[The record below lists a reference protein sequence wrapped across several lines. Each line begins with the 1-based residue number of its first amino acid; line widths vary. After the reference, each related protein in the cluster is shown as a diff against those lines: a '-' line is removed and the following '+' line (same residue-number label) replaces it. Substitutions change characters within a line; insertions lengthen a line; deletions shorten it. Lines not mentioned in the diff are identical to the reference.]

1 MERTKRW
8 CPVCEEPGVPIV
20 WGYPTL
26 RDQQLAKQGDA
37 ILAGCVVTGN
47 RPTHECSTC
56 GCEFI
61 ASSRLYQRQRAD
73 IDIPGVAV
81 WPHGRRSVR
90 VEANEEGFT
99 VMVEREGSMLIGQQD
114 LIAVANSVFED
125 KWPWDVQSWAT
136 KRGFVAKVAP
146 HDNGWS
152 LSVSG
157 DSEFFELLLIKAW
170 WRDLGRNPA
179 ETAIDRLT
187 SENSSPV
194 WLPVE
199 PSERD

>member
-1 MERTKRW
+1 
-8 CPVCEEPGVPIV
+8 
-20 WGYPTL
+20 
-26 RDQQLAKQGDA
+26 
-37 ILAGCVVTGN
+37 
-47 RPTHECSTC
+47 
-56 GCEFI
+56 
-61 ASSRLYQRQRAD
+61 
-73 IDIPGVAV
+73 VAV

-99 VMVEREGSMLIGQQD
+99 VMVQREGSMLIGRHD
-114 LIAVANSVFED
+114 MIVVANMVFAE

-194 WLPVE
+194 WLPTG
-199 PSERD
+199 